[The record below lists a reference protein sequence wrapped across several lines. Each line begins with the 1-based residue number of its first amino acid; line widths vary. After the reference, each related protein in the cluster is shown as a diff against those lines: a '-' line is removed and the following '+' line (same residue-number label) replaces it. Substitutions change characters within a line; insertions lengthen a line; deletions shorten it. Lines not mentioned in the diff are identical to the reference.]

1 MIKSQFVLDILD
13 LLLDS
18 EDSKFLIPQ
27 LDYISDSEYYYTG
40 SGCFVTFTHSE
51 DIVRDRSK
59 ENFLFDSVKI
69 ESSELDG
76 RADAILFMKDG
87 IIDYLEIWS
96 FDANYDYPSRE
107 LTTYTLTQVWDS
119 SPQRVIKR

>member
-13 LLLDS
+13 LLLDG
-18 EDSKFLIPQ
+18 ENGKFLVPQ
-27 LDYISDSEYYYTG
+27 LDYMFDSDYNYTR

-51 DIVRDRSK
+51 DIVKYRSK
-59 ENFLFDSVKI
+59 EDFLFDGVKI

-96 FDANYDYPSRE
+96 FDANYNYPSIE
-107 LTTYTLTQVWDS
+107 LMTYTLIQEWNG